1 MRHEIHTVLRVAVV
15 IAVSV
20 TARAQ
25 RAPADT
31 MAAAGGNITVAPLV
45 HGTVQVS
52 HGAHVVLVDPAPL
65 PWDGMP
71 PPPPP
76 PPPPGGTGRA
86 RGTPPPPP
94 SPAPSGSAELG
105 LATLRLYEG
114 LPKPT
119 LILVTDIHEDHL
131 DPRVIA
137 KVRTA
142 ATVVV
147 VPAAARQA
155 LGGAANVKTM
165 ANGERT
171 TVDGVTVEAVPM
183 YNLAPDPQEKVTFH
197 TKGRGNGYIVTLGG
211 KRLYFA
217 GDTACTPEMQALTNI
232 DVAFLPMN
240 LPYTMSATD
249 AAACAKAF
257 KPKIVYPY
265 HYLGPEPN
273 GPAMF
278 EAALKG
284 SGIEVRRR
292 DWYVGAP
299 APPERR

>member
-1 MRHEIHTVLRVAVV
+1 MRHHLHTSIRVAVV
-15 IAVSV
+15 IALCA

-25 RAPADT
+25 RAAVDT
-31 MAAAGGNITVAPLV
+31 IPGTGGDITVAPLV

-52 HGAHVVLVDPAPL
+52 QGTHVVLVDPAPL

-76 PPPPGGTGRA
+76 PPPPDSAGRTRRTTA
-86 RGTPPPPP
+86 PPPPP
-94 SPAPSGSAELG
+94 PPPNGSAALG
-105 LATLRLYEG
+105 VNTQRLYDG

-137 KVRTA
+137 SVRTP
-142 ATVVV
+142 ATLVV
-147 VPAAARQA
+147 VPAAARQQLA
-155 LGGAANVKTM
+155 NAANVRTM
-165 ANGERT
+165 ANGDRI

-183 YNLAPDPQEKVTFH
+183 YNLAPDPQEKITFH

-217 GDTACTPEMQALTNI
+217 GDTACTPEMKALTNI

-240 LPYTMSATD
+240 LPYTMSAAD
-249 AAACAKAF
+249 AATCAKAF
-257 KPKIVYPY
+257 KPGIVYPY
-265 HYLGPEPN
+265 HYLGPDPN
-273 GPAMF
+273 GPAAF

-299 APPERR
+299 QAPRR